1 MESVGASSSQ
11 ELVSGRLV
19 DTNVVWLN
27 CNLCDFTVFSE
38 NGVSLSSDVAHDFG
52 CVECDIPS
60 CGEFTSCV
68 TDES

>member
-27 CNLCDFTVFSE
+27 CDLGNLAVFSE
-38 NGVSLSSDVAHDFG
+38 NSISLSSNVTHDLG
-52 CVECDIPS
+52 CVKGDIPS
-60 CGEFTSCV
+60 CGEFTSGV
-68 TDES
+68 ADES